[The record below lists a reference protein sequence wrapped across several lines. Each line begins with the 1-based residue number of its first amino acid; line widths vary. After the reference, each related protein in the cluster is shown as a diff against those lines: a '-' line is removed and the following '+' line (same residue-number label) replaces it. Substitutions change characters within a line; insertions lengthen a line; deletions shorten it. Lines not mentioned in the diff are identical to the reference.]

1 MSKTIRKNIML
12 GKKTMIIVIEQSLC
26 ACTDLKHVSIC
37 TVFIQAATIK
47 KIQAQKQAEETKVEM
62 ALNFI
67 NSKSNS

>member
-47 KIQAQKQAEETKVEM
+47 KIQTQKQAEETKVEM